1 MVWCK
6 ACGNSVGV
14 CVDRCCDICCQGCVS
29 CCGCLCPRDCLYT
42 FCAMYYRLAHYCSV
56 GQKPEPAYAMPGS
69 LMGMVWCKALA
80 PWSQN
85 SGNGHEAPPSC
96 TSCSMGVCV
105 DRCCDICCQG
115 CVGCFG
121 CLCPRDCLYTFCA
134 MIARL
139 AHYCSVGQKPE
150 PAYAMPGSQ
159 KCFSV
164 GEEV

>member
-1 MVWCK
+1 MQQNERSYPPKLQCNTPSRRHLSYDFLHLRTLSK
-6 ACGNSVGV
+6 
-14 CVDRCCDICCQGCVS
+14 
-29 CCGCLCPRDCLYT
+29 
-42 FCAMYYRLAHYCSV
+42 RLGHLAFLAIHNLV
-56 GQKPEPAYAMPGS
+56 
-69 LMGMVWCKALA
+69 MGMVWCKALA

>member
-1 MVWCK
+1 MFVY
-6 ACGNSVGV
+6 VV
-14 CVDRCCDICCQGCVS
+14 
-29 CCGCLCPRDCLYT
+29 
-42 FCAMYYRLAHYCSV
+42 
-56 GQKPEPAYAMPGS
+56 
-69 LMGMVWCKALA
+69 MGMVWCKALA

-150 PAYAMPGSQ
+150 PAYAMPGSRKFVYFPLSICNSQ
-159 KCFSV
+159 GPYLLFSVLPRRSFCAHSLLYTTATALSSGDLSLLCVMFHTEKCFSV